1 MSNKETDKR
10 QLYTPPVL
18 HDKDGRDQYKC
29 ESLMEMLELF
39 GAPTSTGECVTQVD
53 KLLHVRSLIKI
64 HEGVAKYGV
73 CFKALRRKGYTPR
86 QAALT
91 VFRELAARNH
101 LFINEDAESKVEM
114 RKDPS
119 TSLAI
124 AMVEGLTGETTKES
138 HFNKIRRMV
147 LKSKLRRISEK
158 VKVKSSTTNKTDG
171 DNEE

>member
-39 GAPTSTGECVTQVD
+39 GAPTSTGECITQVD

-64 HEGVAKYGV
+64 HEGISRHGV

-86 QAALT
+86 EAALT

-101 LFINEDAESKVEM
+101 LFINEDAEIEAK
-114 RKDPS
+114 KDPS

-124 AMVEGLTGETTKES
+124 AMVEGLTGESGKENPL
-138 HFNKIRRMV
+138 NKIRRMV
-147 LKSKLRRISEK
+147 LKSKLRKISEK
-158 VKVKSSTTNKTDG
+158 AKVKSSTTNNKTDG
-171 DNEE
+171 DNED

>member
-10 QLYTPPVL
+10 QLYAPPVL

-53 KLLHVRSLIKI
+53 KLLHIRSLIKI

-91 VFRELAARNH
+91 VFRELATRNH
-101 LFINEDAESKVEM
+101 LFINEDAEAQKG
-114 RKDPS
+114 PA

-124 AMVEGLTGETTKES
+124 AMVEGLTGESAKES
-138 HFNKIRRMV
+138 QLNKIRRMV

-158 VKVKSSTTNKTDG
+158 VKVKSSTVNKTDG
-171 DNEE
+171 DNEN